1 MTRNFDDDSAGNPGG
16 DPTSNPAGNPTDD
29 RDELPPADPAAA
41 LRLIADQQAEAARKL
56 SPNLL
61 WYYWPWGL
69 AWLIGFGLFFLRF
82 GPDGR
87 VFVDL
92 PSWLPL
98 LTLLTLLVAAGIIS
112 GIVGGRTYGQVTG
125 DSNRRGLWYGLAWGL
140 GFSGIS
146 AVLSQVS
153 NHLPE
158 DVAGLLWAGVAVGLT
173 GALHMAGGAIWLDR
187 NLFRLGVWISVIN
200 IAGVIAGSGWH
211 ALVISVA
218 GGGGM
223 LVAGVHFLLRDRHSS
238 RSLAA
243 SMSGTP
249 SGSARSSS

>member
-1 MTRNFDDDSAGNPGG
+1 MTGNFDDNRTGE
-16 DPTSNPAGNPTDD
+16 PAHH
-29 RDELPPADPAAA
+29 DELPPPDPAAA
-41 LRLIADQQAEAARKL
+41 LRLIVAQQAEAARKL

-92 PSWLPL
+92 PGWLPL
-98 LTLLTLLVAAGIIS
+98 VTLLALLVAAGITS

-125 DSNRRGLWYGLAWGL
+125 DSQRRGLWYGLAWGL
-140 GFSGIS
+140 GFSSVSTALG
-146 AVLSQVS
+146 QVS
-153 NHLPE
+153 DHLPE
-158 DVAGLLWAGVAVGLT
+158 DVAGLLWAGVTVGLT
-173 GALHMAGGAIWLDR
+173 GALHMAGGAVWLDR

-200 IAGVIAGSGWH
+200 IVGLVAGSGWH
-211 ALVISVA
+211 ALLISVA

-223 LVAGVHFLLRDRHSS
+223 LVAGVHFLLRDRRHG
-238 RSLAA
+238 RNLAA
-243 SMSGTP
+243 GASGTP
-249 SGSARSSS
+249 SGSARSDS

>member
-1 MTRNFDDDSAGNPGG
+1 MTGNFDDDHTGG
-16 DPTSNPAGNPTDD
+16 PTD
-29 RDELPPADPAAA
+29 RDDLPPADPAAA
-41 LRLIADQQAEAARKL
+41 LRLIAEQQAEAARRL

-82 GPDGR
+82 GPGGR

-98 LTLLTLLVAAGIIS
+98 LTLLTLLVAAGITS

-140 GFSGIS
+140 GFSGVS
-146 AVLSQVS
+146 TALGQVS
-153 NHLPE
+153 EHLPE
-158 DVAGLLWAGVAVGLT
+158 DLAGLLWAGVSVGLT

-187 NLFRLGVWISVIN
+187 NMFRLGVWISVIN
-200 IAGVIAGSGWH
+200 IAGMIAGSGWH
-211 ALVISVA
+211 ALLISVA

-223 LVAGVHFLLRDRHSS
+223 LVAGLHFLLRDRHRS

-243 SMSGTP
+243 GVPDGVSGSP

>member
-1 MTRNFDDDSAGNPGG
+1 MTGNFEHEPIDH
-16 DPTSNPAGNPTDD
+16 
-29 RDELPPADPAAA
+29 RDELPPPDPAAA

-56 SPNLL
+56 NPNLL

-98 LTLLTLLVAAGIIS
+98 LTLLGLLIGAGIVS

-125 DSNRRGLWYGLAWGL
+125 DSKRRGLWYGLAWGL

-146 AVLSQVS
+146 SVLGQVS
-153 NHLPE
+153 DQLP
-158 DVAGLLWAGVAVGLT
+158 DDAAGLLWAGVTVGLT

-200 IAGVIAGSGWH
+200 IAGMAAGVGWH
-211 ALVISVA
+211 ALVISLL

-223 LVAGVHFLLRDRHSS
+223 LAAGVLFLLRDR
-238 RSLAA
+238 RRGRDLTAGLA
-243 SMSGTP
+243 GTA
-249 SGSARSSS
+249 GGGAARSEGSPSEGSPSNDSRRAR

>member
-1 MTRNFDDDSAGNPGG
+1 MTGNFSHESTDEP
-16 DPTSNPAGNPTDD
+16 DPTDA

-41 LRLIADQQAEAARKL
+41 LRLIADQQAEAARRL

-92 PSWLPL
+92 PTWLPL
-98 LTLLTLLVAAGIIS
+98 LVLLAMLVAAGIIS

-125 DSNRRGLWYGLAWGL
+125 DSQRRGLWYGLSWGL

-146 AVLSQVS
+146 AVLGRVAE
-153 NHLPE
+153 HLPE
-158 DVAGLLWAGVAVGLT
+158 DIAGLLWAGVAVGLT
-173 GALHMAGGAIWLDR
+173 GALHMAGGAVWLDR

-200 IAGVIAGSGWH
+200 IAGLIAGPGWH
-211 ALVISVA
+211 ALVISVL

-223 LVAGVHFLLRDRHSS
+223 LAAGVLFLIRDR
-238 RSLAA
+238 RRGQAVTAGLP
-243 SMSGTP
+243 GTA
-249 SGSARSSS
+249 SGSARSAR

>member
-1 MTRNFDDDSAGNPGG
+1 MTGNFDDHTGG
-16 DPTSNPAGNPTDD
+16 PTD

-41 LRLIADQQAEAARKL
+41 LRLIAEQQAEAARRL

-82 GPDGR
+82 GPGGR

-98 LTLLTLLVAAGIIS
+98 LTLLTLLIAAGITS

-140 GFSGIS
+140 GFTGVSTALG
-146 AVLSQVS
+146 QVS
-153 NHLPE
+153 EHLPE
-158 DVAGLLWAGVAVGLT
+158 DLAGLLWAGVTVGLT

-187 NLFRLGVWISVIN
+187 NMFRLGVWISVIN
-200 IAGVIAGSGWH
+200 IAGMIAGTGWH
-211 ALVISVA
+211 ALLISVA

-223 LVAGVHFLLRDRHSS
+223 LVAGVHFLLRDRHRS

-243 SMSGTP
+243 GAPDGVSGSP